1 MSYSKDSAG
10 LLGRS
15 EAARAHASHQGL
27 RVATRRSRGAP
38 RLWVENGS
46 LLCGLLV
53 GWDPSVPPASCFF
66 QALVAG
72 THIHTHT
79 QNQVEQQNKGW
90 KGSIGLRIASYRCG
104 SYADQIALLI
114 LMFPYTSSRPLSLSP
129 LTASRRRAGAAEPS
143 PD

>member
-1 MSYSKDSAG
+1 MR
-10 LLGRS
+10 LI
-15 EAARAHASHQGL
+15 HPGL
-27 RVATRRSRGAP
+27 RTATRRSQGAP

-53 GWDPSVPPASCFF
+53 RWDPSIPPASCFF

-79 QNQVEQQNKGW
+79 QNQVEHQNKGF

-104 SYADQIALLI
+104 SYADQIALS
-114 LMFPYTSSRPLSLSP
+114 MGMSPYTPHTP
-129 LTASRRRAGAAEPS
+129 EPES
-143 PD
+143 INGFPKESGYG

>member
-1 MSYSKDSAG
+1 MSYSKDSSRP
-10 LLGRS
+10 LGRS
-15 EAARAHASHQGL
+15 EAARAHASHPGL
-27 RVATRRSRGAP
+27 RVATRRSQGAP

-72 THIHTHT
+72 THTHT

-114 LMFPYTSSRPLSLSP
+114 LMFPYASSRP
-129 LTASRRRAGAAEPS
+129 
-143 PD
+143 